1 MSLRGIRGAVTVD
14 ENSKE
19 KIWQTARQLVTEI
32 LLQNELAAENIGAII
47 FSTTEDLTAAFP
59 SSAIRQLPELRLVPL
74 FDAREP
80 AVENSLPLCI
90 RVLILAET
98 DKEQNKI
105 RHVYL
110 GGAKNLRLDLESN
123 AQLVPC

>member
-1 MSLRGIRGAVTVD
+1 MALRGIRGAVTVD

-19 KIWQTARQLVTEI
+19 KIWTAARLLVTEI
-32 LLQNELAAENIGAII
+32 LSQNKLRAENLGAII

-59 SSAIRQLPELRLVPL
+59 SSAIRQLPALRLVPL
-74 FDAREP
+74 FDTREP

-90 RVLILAET
+90 RVLILADT

-105 RHVYL
+105 HHVYL
-110 GGAKNLRLDLESN
+110 GGAKNLRPDLDRD
-123 AQLVPC
+123 

>member
-1 MSLRGIRGAVTVD
+1 MAMRGIRGAITVD

-19 KIWQTARQLVTEI
+19 KIWQAARLLATKI
-32 LLQNELAAENIGAII
+32 LSLNELHAEDIGAII

-59 SSAIRQLPELRLVPL
+59 SSAVRQLPAFKFVPV
-74 FDAREP
+74 FDTCEP

-90 RVLILAET
+90 RVLILA
-98 DKEQNKI
+98 DIDRKQNEV

-110 GGAKNLRLDLESN
+110 GGAKNLRPDLDRE
-123 AQLVPC
+123 

>member
-19 KIWQTARQLVTEI
+19 KIWQAARRLVTEI
-32 LLQNELAAENIGAII
+32 LLQNELTAENIGAII

-59 SSAIRQLPELRLVPL
+59 SSAVRQLPELRLIPL
-74 FDAREP
+74 FDTREP
-80 AVENSLPLCI
+80 AIENSLPLCI

-98 DKEQNKI
+98 DKAQNKI
-105 RHVYL
+105 HHVYS
-110 GGAKNLRLDLESN
+110 GDAKNLRPDLEN
-123 AQLVPC
+123 NRE